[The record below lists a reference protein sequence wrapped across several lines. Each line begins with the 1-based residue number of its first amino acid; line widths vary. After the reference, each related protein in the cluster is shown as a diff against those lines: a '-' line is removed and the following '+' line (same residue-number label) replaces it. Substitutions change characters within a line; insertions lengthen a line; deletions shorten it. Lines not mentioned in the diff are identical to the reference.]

1 MDLFHP
7 KLIFLL
13 KDRPGE
19 VKEALCLSGKGLFAS

>member
-13 KDRPGE
+13 KDRPDE
-19 VKEALCLSGKGLFAS
+19 VKEALSLSGKCPLAS